1 MFALAIVL
9 IQSLISLQVEYG
21 TTLPDLLYVLCI
33 VLLYWVIAPVILL
46 FGTGFFFTSYIAY
59 KYQFI
64 FVNIRSYESGGLF
77 FYGLYKYSMTGLV
90 TASVLFI
97 AYMGI
102 KQGVAQTPLLVPLPF
117 MIVYFWRYTERQF
130 KVLSHNIPFDTAVRD
145 DDDRANLTCSEHHLT
160 HQQVC

>member
-1 MFALAIVL
+1 M
-9 IQSLISLQVEYG
+9 EYG

-46 FGTGFFFTSYIAY
+46 FGTGFFSASYIAY
-59 KYQFI
+59 KYQFT

-77 FYGLYKYSMTGLV
+77 FYGLYKYSMVGLC

-102 KQGVAQTPLLVPLPF
+102 KQGVLQTPLLAPLPV
-117 MIVYFWRYTERQF
+117 MILYFWRYTEKQF

-145 DDDRANLTCSEHHLT
+145 DEDRANATSEHHMT
-160 HQQVC
+160 HQQVRVFECCVMCCWKLYVVS